1 MVNNEKLLTL
11 SPTLTL
17 IITKDGNNWRGKMK
31 KVRFNLNGEYVEV
44 KVDDGELLLDT
55 LRDRLKVKSVKHGC
69 GIGECGTC
77 TVLINNEPVYSCLT
91 LTESIEG
98 RSITT
103 VEGIKFNELK
113 ESFLKTGA
121 IQCGFCTPGM
131 ILVASSLLNKKKNL
145 SKEEIKL
152 AISGNLCRCTG
163 YNQIVEAIE
172 NVCKN

>member
-1 MVNNEKLLTL
+1 MRYW
-11 SPTLTL
+11 
-17 IITKDGNNWRGKMK
+17 GNNWRGKMK
-31 KVRFNLNGEYVEV
+31 KVRFNLNGEDVEV

-98 RSITT
+98 KSITT
-103 VEGIKFNELK
+103 VEGITFNELK

-121 IQCGFCTPGM
+121 VQCGFCTPGM
-131 ILVASSLLNKKKNL
+131 ILVAYSLLNKKKNP

-172 NVCKN
+172 NVCKD